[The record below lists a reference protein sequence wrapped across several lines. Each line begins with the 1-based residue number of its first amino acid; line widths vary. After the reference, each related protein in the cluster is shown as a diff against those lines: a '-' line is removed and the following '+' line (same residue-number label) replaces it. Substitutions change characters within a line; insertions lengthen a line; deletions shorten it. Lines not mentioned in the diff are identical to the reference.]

1 MARIGSNLNQ
11 IAPWTNTH
19 KSAVEVIA
27 PLVAI
32 EHELEALKVRSRRSD
47 G

>member
-1 MARIGSNLNQ
+1 MARIGLNLNQ
-11 IAPWTNTH
+11 
-19 KSAVEVIA
+19 IA

-32 EHELEALKVRSRRSD
+32 EHELEAFKVRSRRSD

>member
-11 IAPWTNTH
+11 IAPWTNTC
-19 KSAVEVIA
+19 KSNVEVA

-32 EHELEALKVRSRRSD
+32 EHELEALKVCSRRSY

>member
-1 MARIGSNLNQ
+1 MARIGLNLNQ
-11 IAPWTNTH
+11 IAPWAKTR
-19 KSAVEVIA
+19 KSDVEVIA

-32 EHELEALKVRSRRSD
+32 EHELEAFKVRSRRSD